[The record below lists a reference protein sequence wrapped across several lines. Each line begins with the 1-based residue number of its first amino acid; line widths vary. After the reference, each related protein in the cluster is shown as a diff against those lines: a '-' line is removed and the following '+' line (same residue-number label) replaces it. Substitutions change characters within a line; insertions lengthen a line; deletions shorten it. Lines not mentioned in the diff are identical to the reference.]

1 MEFCHKVD
9 PENQHVQKKLHEMQE
24 LRKANKW
31 SVPSTIE
38 EERSY
43 NVFMRA
49 ALADPK
55 ILELTATTDKV
66 QAMKYLREWKNAG
79 QKPNL

>member
-49 ALADPK
+49 ALADLK

>member
-1 MEFCHKVD
+1 MEFCLKVD